1 MVERNYSRI
10 GERVFEE
17 TLPNGLRL
25 RVIEK
30 PHHAKSCAFFV
41 TRYGGM
47 DLRFQLNGQWRD
59 TPAGIAHYLEHK
71 MFDTEDGNALQE
83 LAQNG
88 AEPNAFTSNDITAFY
103 FYSTEHF
110 YENLKILLEF
120 VSVPYFTEESVEKE
134 QGIIAQEIRMV
145 EDTPDWQS
153 YTQLMGCLYERSPA
167 RVSVAGTVE
176 SIREITAETLYDCH
190 RAFYHPGNMVLCVVG
205 NVDAEQ
211 VAAIAREV
219 LPDQCGEPIPR
230 DYGEGEALCPVKK
243 EAQQKMEV
251 SMPQFLAGYKC
262 EPPQSGREHLR
273 LSILGDMVCD
283 ILFGDS
289 SPLYSRLYEEGL
301 INNSFGGN
309 FDILP
314 GAAYLYVGGDT
325 NEPKKVHEAV
335 TAEAKRLAAEGID
348 EDFYQRIRRAC
359 YGQMIRG
366 LNSFESIAISAAE
379 GVFFDYNYY
388 DFPEVFET
396 ITKADVEDF
405 LRRNVTEERSAISLI
420 YPKDFA

>member
-30 PHHAKSCAFFV
+30 PHHAKSCAFFA

-88 AEPNAFTSNDITAFY
+88 AEPNAFTSNDITAYY

-335 TAEAKRLAAEGID
+335 TAEAKRLAEEGID

-366 LNSFESIAISAAE
+366 LNSFESIAVSAAE